1 MAQSEPSASPYL
13 SSYLASFAAF
23 EANGASSN
31 PDWLKQL
38 RKQAIAD
45 FERDGFPVARRGN
58 ELWKYTDVRALA
70 AQAFELAPAFD
81 GPSGGHEQIDFTPY
95 DLPCPRVHQLVFVD
109 GHYAADLSTEPPSQ
123 AAHQAQT
130 IGHRSEGLIVGRLAE
145 AVQEGLPLVQEHL
158 AGHAGTGAFGAL
170 NTAFVEDGALVYIPD
185 GVSVHE
191 PIYLLFI
198 TTGRAQ
204 TVTHPRVLIVA
215 GANSRATI
223 VQGYESL
230 AAAPEPYFTNAVT
243 EIVTRPG
250 ATVRHYKLQREAAS
264 AYHVAG
270 THARLGRD
278 SHLASVTLD
287 LGGGLVRNDLAIT
300 LAEPGAS
307 VSLNGLYLADGAQH
321 VDNHT
326 WVDHAVPDTSSNQ
339 VYKGILR
346 GASHGVFVGEILV
359 RPDAQRSSA
368 HQTNKNLVLSDEAE
382 VDSQPKL
389 QIFADDVQ
397 CTHGA
402 AVGRLDPNAVF
413 YLNSRGLDGKQAQE
427 LLIRGFVS
435 EVSEAIEHDAIRQY
449 TDQAILAKLGQ
460 EA

>member
-1 MAQSEPSASPYL
+1 MVQIDSSESP
-13 SSYLASFAAF
+13 YLASFAAF
-23 EANGASSN
+23 EANGASSH
-31 PDWLKQL
+31 PEWLMQL
-38 RKQAIAD
+38 RQQAIAD

-58 ELWKYTDVRALA
+58 ELFKYTDVRALA
-70 AQAFELAPAFD
+70 AAAFERPPAI
-81 GPSGGHEQIDFTPY
+81 GTPSSGHEAIDFTPY

-109 GHYAADLSTEPPSQ
+109 GHYAADLSTEPPSE
-123 AAHQAQT
+123 AAHQAET

-158 AGHAGTGAFGAL
+158 ARLAGAGAFAAL
-170 NTAFVEDGALVYIPD
+170 NTAFVEDGALVYVPD

-191 PIYLLFI
+191 PIYLLFL
-198 TTGRAQ
+198 TTGRAP

-230 AAAPEPYFTNAVT
+230 APTPEAYFTNSIT

-250 ATVRHYKLQREAAS
+250 AALRHYKLQREAPNS
-264 AYHVAG
+264 YHIAG
-270 THARLGRD
+270 TSASLGRD

-287 LGGGLVRNDLAIT
+287 LGGGLVRNDLTIT

-307 VSLNGLYLADGAQH
+307 TTLGGLYLADGTQH

-326 WVDHAVPDTSSNQ
+326 LVDHAVQDTSSNE

-346 GASHGVFVGEILV
+346 DASHGVFVGQILV
-359 RPDAQRSSA
+359 RPNAQRSSA
-368 HQTNKNLVLSDEAE
+368 HQTNKNLVLSDDAE

-389 QIFADDVQ
+389 EIFCDDVQ

-413 YLNSRGLDGKQAQE
+413 YLNSRGLDAREAQE

-435 EVSEAIEHDAIRQY
+435 EVSETIEDDAIRQY
-449 TDQAILAKLGQ
+449 TDQAILAKLG
-460 EA
+460 